1 MRIPASRHR
10 QQGIAVL
17 TAILVV
23 AIATVL
29 AVNLLWGTS
38 VDIQRTQSLLA
49 QDQARLYD
57 LGGEEL
63 AKHYLSKDGQ
73 GSGAGPGATDD
84 YGEDWGTHI
93 VSQFKDGALEG
104 WLIDQQGLFDL
115 NSLVDAGT
123 TKADP
128 QAKEQFEN
136 LLVLASVDLDVP
148 VDPGTATELAEATI
162 DWLDPDALP
171 ELGGAEDAHYTSLQP
186 PYVPA
191 NFWFT
196 SISELQAVRGFTPDL
211 LRVLWPHVTALPRQ
225 GKPPPGQTS
234 ARWPLNVNTA
244 TDLVL
249 ASLVRGKTADDIKR
263 ACGET
268 TKPETGTNVC
278 ENKYASVTDFE
289 TALTSAGF
297 TLPPAISQGLGVS
310 SQWFLLTVTTTIG
323 STRSTMYSLLQRD
336 GTNVR
341 ARIRTFDAN

>member
-1 MRIPASRHR
+1 MHPVTRQR

-38 VDIQRTQSLLA
+38 VDIQRTQNLLA

-63 AKHYLSKDGQ
+63 AKDALSRDGQ
-73 GSGAGPGATDD
+73 GSGVSRDD
-84 YGEDWGTHI
+84 YSKNEKEEWATYI
-93 VSQFKDGALEG
+93 VTQFKDGTLEG
-104 WLIDQQGLFDL
+104 GLIDQQGLFDL
-115 NSLVDAGT
+115 NSLIDSGT

-136 LLVLASVDLDVP
+136 LLVLVSAKQDVP
-148 VDPGTATELAEATI
+148 VDPATATELAEATI
-162 DWLDPDALP
+162 DWLDPDAL
-171 ELGGAEDAHYTSLQP
+171 GDAEDGYYTNLQP

-196 SISELQAVRGFTPDL
+196 SISELQAVRGFSPEI
-211 LRVLWPHVTALPRQ
+211 LRDLWPHVTALPRQ
-225 GKPPPGQTS
+225 GKPPQGQNST
-234 ARWPLNVNTA
+234 RWPLNVNTA
-244 TDLVL
+244 THLVL
-249 ASLVRGKTADDIKR
+249 ASLVRGTTADDIELFCGAAEIGKTGMKGCGTSYGSDGEFR
-263 ACGET
+263 AEFLGA
-268 TKPETGTNVC
+268 TGV
-278 ENKYASVTDFE
+278 D
-289 TALTSAGF
+289 
-297 TLPPAISQGLGVS
+297 LPPTVPLGVTS
-310 SQWFLLTVTTTIG
+310 NWFLLTVTTTIG

-336 GTNVR
+336 VANVR

>member
-1 MRIPASRHR
+1 MLPASRDR
-10 QQGIAVL
+10 QRGIAVL

-38 VDIQRTQSLLA
+38 VDIQRTQGLLA

-73 GSGAGPGATDD
+73 GSGGETDD
-84 YGEDWGTHI
+84 YGEDWATHI

-115 NSLVDAGT
+115 NSLVDSGT

-128 QAKEQFEN
+128 QAKQQFEN
-136 LLVLASVDLDVP
+136 LLVLATADLDVP

-162 DWLDPDALP
+162 DWLDPDAVP
-171 ELGGAEDAHYTSLQP
+171 EIGGAEDAHYTSQQP

-196 SISELQAVRGFTPDL
+196 SVSELQAVKGFTPEI
-211 LRVLWPHVTALPRQ
+211 LRVVWPHVTALPRRA
-225 GKPPPGQTS
+225 KPEPPRTE
-234 ARWPLNVNTA
+234 ANWTLNVNTA
-244 TDLVL
+244 TDVVL
-249 ASLVRGKTADDIKR
+249 ASLVPGKTAEDIKR

-268 TKPETGTNVC
+268 VKPETGTTVC
-278 ENKYASVTDFE
+278 GTKYDQVADFE
-289 TALTSAGF
+289 TDMASAGI
-297 TLPPAISQGLGVS
+297 TLEPKISQNLGVS
-310 SQWFLLTVTTTIG
+310 SNWFLLTVTTTIG

>member
-1 MRIPASRHR
+1 MQPATRQR

-38 VDIQRTQSLLA
+38 VDMQRTQGLLA

-63 AKHYLSKDGQ
+63 AKDALSRDGV
-73 GSGAGPGATDD
+73 GSGAAKDG
-84 YGEDWGTHI
+84 YGEDWATHI
-93 VSQFKDGALEG
+93 VTQFKDGALEG

-136 LLVLASVDLDVP
+136 LLVLASEGLDVP

-171 ELGGAEDAHYTSLQP
+171 GLGGAEDAYYTSLQP

-196 SISELQAVRGFTPDL
+196 SVSELQAVRGFTPEI
-211 LRVLWPHVTALPRQ
+211 LRALWPHVTALPRQ

-234 ARWPLNVNTA
+234 TRWPLNVNTA
-244 TDLVL
+244 THLVL
-249 ASLVRGKTADDIKR
+249 ASLVRGKTAEDIER

-268 TKPETGTNVC
+268 IKAETGIAGCSTS
-278 ENKYASVTDFE
+278 YGSVVDFE
-289 TALTSAGF
+289 TDLTSAGI
-297 TLPPAISQGLGVS
+297 TLPQPISQNLGVTS
-310 SQWFLLTVTTTIG
+310 NWFLLTVTTTIG

-336 GTNVR
+336 VANGR
-341 ARIRTFDAN
+341 ARIRTFEAN

>member
-1 MRIPASRHR
+1 MLPASRHR
-10 QQGIAVL
+10 QRGIAVL
-17 TAILVV
+17 TAVLVV

-73 GSGAGPGATDD
+73 GSGAEIDD
-84 YGEDWGTHI
+84 YGEDWATHI

-115 NSLVDAGT
+115 NSLVDAES
-123 TKADP
+123 TKAAP
-128 QAKEQFEN
+128 LAKDQFEN
-136 LLVLASVDLDVP
+136 LLVLASADLDVP

-162 DWLDPDALP
+162 DWLDPDGVA
-171 ELGGAEDAHYTSLQP
+171 ELGGAEDGYYTGLQP

-196 SISELQAVRGFTPDL
+196 SISELQAVKGFTPEI
-211 LRVLWPHVTALPRQ
+211 LRALWPHVTALPRPDS
-225 GKPPPGQTS
+225 KS
-234 ARWPLNVNTA
+234 KRWPLNVNTA

-249 ASLVRGKTADDIKR
+249 ASLVRGKGVADIKR
-263 ACGET
+263 ICNFEVKVET
-268 TKPETGTNVC
+268 NTLVC
-278 ENKYASVTDFE
+278 P
-289 TALTSAGF
+289 AGF
-297 TLPPAISQGLGVS
+297 AGGLADFTTAFEQALGVPPPAGVPLEVKS
-310 SQWFLLTVTTTIG
+310 KWFLLTVTTTIG

-336 GTNVR
+336 DASVR